1 MMYISEQYLNKK
13 QKVIKTVD
21 MPNYKV
27 QDFKNPPK
35 KDIKKKGRKGQYR
48 SKVVYG
54 KDGQR
59 HVLRFAIMNKSGPE
73 GGRTKLTSK
82 WDKK

>member
-1 MMYISEQYLNKK
+1 MYISEQYLNEK
-13 QKVIKTVD
+13 QKVIKTVN

-35 KDIKKKGRKGQYR
+35 KNIKKYR
-48 SKVVYG
+48 SKIVYG
-54 KDGQR
+54 KDGQK
-59 HVLRFAIMNKSGPE
+59 HVLRFAIMKNKGPE
-73 GGRTKLTSK
+73 GGQTKLLSK